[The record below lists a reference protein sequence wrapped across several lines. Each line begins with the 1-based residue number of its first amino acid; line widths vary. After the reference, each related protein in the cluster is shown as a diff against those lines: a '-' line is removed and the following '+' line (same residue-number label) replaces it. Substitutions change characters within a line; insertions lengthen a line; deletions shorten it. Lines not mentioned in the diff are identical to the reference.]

1 MNIDPSI
8 DGGWKTISSLQ
19 ECSSQAQTIS
29 WRDVNVNQEPWTSHS
44 ILLFMKSHRMWL
56 SHWSAINL
64 PLLFPYHRLPGWSL
78 HHQEW
83 LLSSWDT
90 RQLRVGDAV
99 GGRKG
104 WLGWLHDGSVT
115 ETGRRSKPFREGSVK
130 DFWEDFLGVQKNV
143 GKNLPYRMLWLA
155 SKFMISNKSRY
166 PKLSAP

>member
-1 MNIDPSI
+1 MNIDPSV

-104 WLGWLHDGSVT
+104 WLGWLHDGRKCDWNWEEKQT
-115 ETGRRSKPFREGSVK
+115 IQRGKCKRFFGRFFRRSKKCWKELAIQNALIGQQVHDKQQKSV
-130 DFWEDFLGVQKNV
+130 
-143 GKNLPYRMLWLA
+143 
-155 SKFMISNKSRY
+155 S
-166 PKLSAP
+166 